1 MNMYDK
7 SQINEEFINNS
18 STSDQYMRHV
28 IVNILVQYFVVTIM
42 VTNSFYEPTLTSLQE
57 NTDCFNRSK

>member
-1 MNMYDK
+1 MYDK
-7 SQINEEFINNS
+7 SQINEELINNS